1 MLLTLQQPE
10 KQFSSVC
17 LICNH
22 TSESERRLFPQAAGT
37 GGGKISYYRVFH
49 ILVFHKPAAQYAQV
63 WGLVF
68 NLEQFS
74 QVMGV
79 ICLPR
84 QVAICI

>member
-1 MLLTLQQPE
+1 MYDLQSYIKIRTFQ
-10 KQFSSVC
+10 
-17 LICNH
+17 
-22 TSESERRLFPQAAGT
+22 LFPQAMGT
-37 GGGKISYYRVFH
+37 GGGKISYYLVFH
-49 ILVFHKPAAQYAQV
+49 ILFFHKAVVQHAQV

-79 ICLPR
+79 ICFPR